1 MTERFVLDTSVFTNP
16 DIYAQFG
23 TDSPNAILG
32 FLELVRQTS
41 VQCFMPRSVYDELRL
56 MKNLGKLPPEF
67 EASVRIRSPRK
78 FTLQIPAQ
86 IVYELI
92 EEVRKRIDRGQHIAE
107 EYAKA
112 ARETGEIQDPGRV
125 INRLRERYREALRQ
139 GIIDS
144 REDMDVLLLAYELDG
159 VLISADEGLR
169 KWADKVGVKIL
180 MPENLRSVLETLI
193 EHHLPGQPIAQ

>member
-92 EEVRKRIDRGQHIAE
+92 EEVRKRIDRASTSPRNMPRRHG
-107 EYAKA
+107 KL
-112 ARETGEIQDPGRV
+112 ARSRIRDESSTGSGSVTGKHCGRV
-125 INRLRERYREALRQ
+125 SSTAGRTWTCCFWHTNWTA
-139 GIIDS
+139 S
-144 REDMDVLLLAYELDG
+144 
-159 VLISADEGLR
+159 
-169 KWADKVGVKIL
+169 
-180 MPENLRSVLETLI
+180 
-193 EHHLPGQPIAQ
+193 